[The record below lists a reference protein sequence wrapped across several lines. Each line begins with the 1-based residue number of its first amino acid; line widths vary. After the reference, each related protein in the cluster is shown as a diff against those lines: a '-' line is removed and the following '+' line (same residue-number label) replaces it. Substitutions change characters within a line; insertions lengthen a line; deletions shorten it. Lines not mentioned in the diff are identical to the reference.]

1 MILNIL
7 STGDAILNYHRICPD
22 NNSSSYSDELAVSET
37 KFKEQLIYLKKNY
50 KLVCLDELLNFKKD
64 NKPKVSITFDDGY
77 KDNLTY
83 AMPILT
89 ELNVPAT
96 IYVVTKSF
104 EEGFNAWW
112 YELQDYIWQ
121 NSKNIKFTYNKK
133 NYDFT
138 ITKDSKKLE
147 CFITLKKI
155 IKKLNKSEQEKFL
168 HLPTLKEQLLILQYH
183 LEKL

>member
-96 IYVVTKSF
+96 IYVVTKSLKRDLMP
-104 EEGFNAWW
+104 GGM
-112 YELQDYIWQ
+112 
-121 NSKNIKFTYNKK
+121 
-133 NYDFT
+133 NYKIISGKIRKT
-138 ITKDSKKLE
+138 SSLH
-147 CFITLKKI
+147 I
-155 IKKLNKSEQEKFL
+155 IKKITILRSQKI
-168 HLPTLKEQLLILQYH
+168 LKN
-183 LEKL
+183 